1 MNIIKLNK
9 NYTYDILKN
18 DLIFLKMVY
27 PNLEIKSIGKSTL
40 GEDIKYVM
48 LGKGER
54 KLFINASHH
63 ANEWMTSLISM
74 IFIEKYLELYK
85 NKKIYKGYIV
95 EELWNRTSIFI
106 VPMVNPDGVN
116 LCLKNKKI
124 MNNKLYKEVWET
136 YENNL
141 EEWKANI
148 RGVDLNLNYPAGW
161 EEAVKNK
168 RKKGIYSPGPRDY
181 AGPNSVSEV
190 ETKNMIDFSHLFQ
203 FDMTISLHSQGQEI
217 YWSYLNKKIQ
227 KAYEIGKIFERVSGY
242 ILTQPDYTSS
252 FAGYKDWYIDTFYKP
267 SYTIEI
273 GKGREGHSL
282 PLADA
287 MKIYEEVEE
296 IFFVAAQMC

>member
-1 MNIIKLNK
+1 MSIIKLDK

-18 DLIFLKMVY
+18 DLIFLKILY

-40 GEDIKYVM
+40 GEDIKYII

-63 ANEWMTSLISM
+63 ANEWMTSLIIM
-74 IFIEKYLELYK
+74 LFIEKYLELYK
-85 NKKIYKGYIV
+85 NKKMYKGYVI

-116 LCLKNKKI
+116 LCLKDKKI
-124 MNNKLYKEVWET
+124 IINKSYEEIWKK

-141 EEWKANI
+141 EGWKANI

-168 RKKGIYSPGPRDY
+168 KIYSPGPRDY
-181 AGPNSVSEV
+181 PGPNSVSEI
-190 ETKNMIDFSHLFQ
+190 ETKNMIDFSKLFL

-217 YWSYLNKKIQ
+217 YWSYLDKKIK
-227 KAYEIGKIFERVSGY
+227 KAYDIGKIFERVSGY
-242 ILTQPDYTSS
+242 TLTQPQYTSS
-252 FAGYKDWYIDTFYKP
+252 FAGYKDWYIQTFNKP

-273 GKGREGHSL
+273 GKGKEGESL
-282 PLADA
+282 PLKDA
-287 MKIYEEVEE
+287 QKIYEEVEE
-296 IFFVAAQMC
+296 IFLVAAQMC